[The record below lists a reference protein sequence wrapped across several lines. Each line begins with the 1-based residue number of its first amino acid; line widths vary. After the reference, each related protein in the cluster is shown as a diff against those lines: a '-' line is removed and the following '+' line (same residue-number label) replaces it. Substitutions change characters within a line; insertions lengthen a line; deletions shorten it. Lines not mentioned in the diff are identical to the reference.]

1 MLQYPAASMF
11 AKMRGK
17 SLLPPGV
24 LGTDDVLSHI
34 AQSIDLDENYGA
46 PLHVSLLHNPSH
58 LEGLKE
64 RKHF

>member
-1 MLQYPAASMF
+1 MF

-34 AQSIDLDENYGA
+34 AQSIDLHQQYGA
-46 PLHVSLLHNPSH
+46 PLHATLLHNPSH
-58 LEGLKE
+58 LEGILLLLLFSVE
-64 RKHF
+64 